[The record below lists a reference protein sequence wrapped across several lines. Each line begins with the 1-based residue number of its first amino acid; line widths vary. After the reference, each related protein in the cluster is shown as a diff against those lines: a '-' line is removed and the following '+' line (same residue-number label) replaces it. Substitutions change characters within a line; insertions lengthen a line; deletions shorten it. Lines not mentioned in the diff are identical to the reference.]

1 MKRGTRAK
9 RLAAIGVLTAM
20 ALAVQY
26 AENLLPP
33 IAPGI
38 PVKLGAANVFTL
50 TAMMCFSIWDGLA
63 VSAVRCTVGTLLLGG
78 SPMALA
84 YSAAGCAMSWA
95 VTALLMKPMKR
106 GMVTPIGVSV
116 AGAFCFNV
124 GQMAIGMVLVGK
136 QVLAYFPLMG
146 LLSIPTGACV
156 GLAAWIIK
164 RRLFDGRK
172 NASL

>member
-1 MKRGTRAK
+1 
-9 RLAAIGVLTAM
+9 
-20 ALAVQY
+20 
-26 AENLLPP
+26 
-33 IAPGI
+33 
-38 PVKLGAANVFTL
+38 
-50 TAMMCFSIWDGLA
+50 
-63 VSAVRCTVGTLLLGG
+63 
-78 SPMALA
+78 
-84 YSAAGCAMSWA
+84 
-95 VTALLMKPMKR
+95 MKPMKR
-106 GMVTPIGVSV
+106 GRVTPIGISV

-124 GQMAIGMVLVGK
+124 GQIVIGMVLVGK